1 MRRLDVLAEAVADL
15 ELFLRIPPSRRQAN
29 ERQRNAVE
37 WAPVVLG
44 GGGGASQ
51 GQAAG
56 QPPCPAASWEL
67 GPHSS
72 RRGASCA
79 SAVSQEFVNCT
90 PASAGNRRR
99 ANTRHGVAC
108 TEHRQVNVN
117 KQDPAFLSG
126 RLHQSIS
133 LFKIPFVA
141 IQAQICR
148 RRPRDLPDRNATN
161 SACSLCSGRR
171 HRLPSAQS
179 HKARRASWHC
189 QHAWGVAPLVVPV
202 SAAMS
207 VLDGWCLSLAAS
219 AW

>member
-1 MRRLDVLAEAVADL
+1 MGACGFGGRR
-15 ELFLRIPPSRRQAN
+15 R
-29 ERQRNAVE
+29 
-37 WAPVVLG
+37 
-44 GGGGASQ
+44 
-51 GQAAG
+51 G
-56 QPPCPAASWEL
+56 QPGPGSGAGGLPRCQL
-67 GPHSS
+67 GA
-72 RRGASCA
+72 RATQQQAGASCA
-79 SAVSQEFVNCT
+79 SAVSQEFMNCT

-179 HKARRASWHC
+179 HKARRASWHF

>member
-1 MRRLDVLAEAVADL
+1 MCWRKLSLISNFFCGFPLPGAKQMNGKGMLWNGRLWFWGAEEGPARA
-15 ELFLRIPPSRRQAN
+15 
-29 ERQRNAVE
+29 RQRGSPP
-37 WAPVVLG
+37 APLPAG
-44 GGGGASQ
+44 SSGHTAAGGA
-51 GQAAG
+51 QAA
-56 QPPCPAASWEL
+56 
-67 GPHSS
+67 
-72 RRGASCA
+72 A